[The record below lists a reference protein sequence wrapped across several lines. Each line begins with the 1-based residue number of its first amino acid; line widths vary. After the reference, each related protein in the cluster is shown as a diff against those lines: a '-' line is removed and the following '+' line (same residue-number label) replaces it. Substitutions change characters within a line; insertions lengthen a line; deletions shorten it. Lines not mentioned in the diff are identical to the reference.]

1 MSTPPATTIA
11 IIGYGEVGKIFSGE
25 LIALGYRLRCYDI
38 LLDDAKGGDD
48 RKDAKSGDE
57 MRAHAAAAGVT
68 ACGSLAEAMAGA
80 HIAISAVIAS
90 AALAV
95 AEEAARHVRPG
106 QFFLD
111 LNSASPGTKQASA
124 AAIDA
129 AGGDYVEAAVMASV
143 PPYGIKVP
151 IILGGK
157 KRAALMAL
165 LPAAQM
171 QMQAGVEQIGVA
183 SAVKMCRSIMIKGI
197 EALTVEC
204 LLTARRYGVEER
216 VLESLDETFPHMD
229 WQKQGDYLVSRVV
242 QHGRRRAA
250 EMREVARTVAE
261 AGLTPLLAAPTAQRQ
276 DWMADQVAEG
286 TVPRGEK
293 SWRKVAD
300 LIKEKTSSKEQES
313 KRKAAA

>member
-1 MSTPPATTIA
+1 MSTHPATIA
-11 IIGYGEVGKIFSGE
+11 IIGYGEVGRIFARE
-25 LIALGYRLRCYDI
+25 LIAQGYRLRCSDV
-38 LLDDAKGGDD
+38 LLNDPKAGPEL
-48 RKDAKSGDE
+48 RE
-57 MRAHAAAAGVT
+57 QAAAAGVT
-68 ACGSLAEAMAGA
+68 ACAGVAEALAGA
-80 HIAISAVIAS
+80 DIVISAVTAS
-90 AALAV
+90 SSLAV
-95 AEEAARHVRPG
+95 AEEAARHIRAG

-111 LNSASPGTKQASA
+111 LNSASPSTKQKSG

-129 AGGDYVEAAVMASV
+129 AGGHYVEAAVMASV
-143 PPYGIKVP
+143 PPYGIRVP

-157 KRAALMAL
+157 KREALMAL
-165 LPAAQM
+165 LPADKM
-171 QMQAGVEQIGVA
+171 QLQAGVDEIGVA

-216 VLESLDETFPHMD
+216 VLASLDETFPHMD

-250 EMREVARTVAE
+250 EMREVARTVEE
-261 AGLTPLLAAPTAQRQ
+261 AGLIPLLAAPTAERQ
-276 DWMADQVAEG
+276 DWMADQVAAG
-286 TVPRGEK
+286 TVARSEK

-300 LIKEKTSSKEQES
+300 AIRDKEQ